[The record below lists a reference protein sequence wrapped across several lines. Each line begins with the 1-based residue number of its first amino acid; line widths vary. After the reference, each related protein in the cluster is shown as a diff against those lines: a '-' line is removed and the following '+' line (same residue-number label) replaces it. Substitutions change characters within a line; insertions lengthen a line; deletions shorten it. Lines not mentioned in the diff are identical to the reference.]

1 MSKAIPG
8 NGQVRKSIVEASE
21 ELDRALGYYARWIT
35 TDEARFRNNMD
46 TPTAAAQ
53 LEFLDR
59 VSKEVVRLRP
69 VIEAAYKHHVDQRSV
84 LPNNAF
90 GLRRRIHTIDGVKRV
105 VVEDVANANQVNA
118 ASVMKVVMA
127 LPASERAAAL
137 ARAENPG
144 EGWSALDLE
153 EKTAYIQGRLDLP
166 PVPPLA

>member
-1 MSKAIPG
+1 
-8 NGQVRKSIVEASE
+8 
-21 ELDRALGYYARWIT
+21 
-35 TDEARFRNNMD
+35 MD